1 MSEVI
6 RAFEKV
12 LTFDFGEREFRT
24 SVTSDGEPLFCG
36 KDTCELLDISKY
48 RDATAR
54 LDEDQRCPVLVDTV
68 GGPQTM
74 TFITEGG
81 LYELILRSRKPEAK
95 VFRKWITDEVLPQ
108 IRRTGSYELDGKT
121 SLSARKQYI
130 DLVKVIAKSKSD
142 FEKEALQH
150 ALADVSRQLGYPYS
164 ENQPKII
171 NE

>member
-1 MSEVI
+1 MGEVI
-6 RAFEKV
+6 KAFEKV

-24 SVTSDGEPLFCG
+24 SITSNGEPLFCG
-36 KDTCELLDISKY
+36 KDVCELLDISKY

-68 GGPQTM
+68 GGSQTM

-108 IRRTGSYELDGKT
+108 IRRTGSYT
-121 SLSARKQYI
+121 QTPQTTARSRSQYI
-130 DLVKVIAKSKSD
+130 ELVKLISKSKTE
-142 FEKEALQH
+142 FERQQLKPALEQ
-150 ALADVSRQLGYPYS
+150 VSRELGYKNPDYDLLKA
-164 ENQPKII
+164 E
-171 NE
+171 